1 MLAGALVYGITY
13 LKVFPA
19 IARIGYIGPK
29 TLPDLT
35 GVNPYLLVG
44 IFVAAVVL
52 LFYFLERGLIRKD
65 QLDE

>member
-1 MLAGALVYGITY
+1 
-13 LKVFPA
+13 
-19 IARIGYIGPK
+19 
-29 TLPDLT
+29 
-35 GVNPYLLVG
+35 LVG